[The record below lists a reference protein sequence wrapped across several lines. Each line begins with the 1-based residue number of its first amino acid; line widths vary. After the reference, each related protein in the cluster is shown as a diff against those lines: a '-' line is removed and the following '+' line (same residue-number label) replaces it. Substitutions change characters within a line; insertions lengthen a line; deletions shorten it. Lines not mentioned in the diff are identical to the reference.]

1 MGNTVLTVDSLAL
14 EGLAVTSIH
23 KKYIPVRLLKRLDIF
38 VFKNFITLFFG
49 TFAISLFV
57 VMMQFLWK
65 YVDDLVGKG
74 LGIDVLAEFFFYAA
88 ETLVPMAL
96 PLAILLAALISF
108 GNMGERLE
116 LLAIKAAGVSLWR
129 TLRPLAILMVLLTA
143 WSYYFQ
149 DVVAPAAQKK
159 LMTMLYSIRQASP
172 ELDIPEGVFYDGVE
186 GMNLYVR
193 EKNKKTGMLYEVII
207 YNMRDGVSNAHIIL
221 ADSGKLETNEDKKTL
236 LLHLYSGEQFENLRT
251 NALQTRDVPYRRETF
266 VVKHYIIDFDQNI
279 NMDNIDFSSSA
290 RTKDTESLK
299 TGIDSLKQEID
310 SMAHDFYHEMN
321 RGILYVAG
329 VTNLQEGSA
338 EFSQNSSSAKNQKT
352 SSATAARHID
362 IDTIFARHTPEMQRQ
377 IIGQALQKAT
387 LAASE
392 SEYKAEVM
400 KSYGRDLR
408 MHQIQ
413 IWQKLTLALSCI
425 IFFFIA
431 APLGSIIRKGGLGM
445 PVVIAV
451 IFFIFYYIIDK
462 LGYNLAYA
470 GTIPVWVGLWFST
483 AVLAPIGIFF
493 TIKANNDSSVF
504 NIDAYINL
512 YKRLWGIRGKRHIVR
527 KEVIINDPDYPQLCV
542 QLQQLADNAHKYRS
556 TKHLTRLPN
565 YFKTFFKPQQDT
577 EIIGIQDQMEYCVDA
592 LSNSKNRQVLKL
604 LNVYPIIDPHAH
616 ISPFG
621 NTYLNAIAGIVFPLG
636 IILTMRTNRMKRRL
650 RRDLRQIINTSD
662 QLIKIIRS
670 LS

>member
-1 MGNTVLTVDSLAL
+1 
-14 EGLAVTSIH
+14 
-23 KKYIPVRLLKRLDIF
+23 
-38 VFKNFITLFFG
+38 
-49 TFAISLFV
+49 
-57 VMMQFLWK
+57 MMQFLWK